1 MKHSRLS
8 ILTVQERRIT
18 YTVGG
23 AQARFIRMK
32 STSKKLI
39 PNIVNLTV
47 KRRYLTEHEIERLI
61 DCARK
66 YGRYG
71 HRDATMIL
79 VAYRHGL
86 RASEV
91 CDLQWQQIELSEGRL
106 HVHRVKNGIPS
117 VHPIRGDEMRA
128 LRKLR
133 REYPKDAYVFVSE
146 RGGPIGPIGF
156 HRLIQRLGEAAKM
169 PFPIHPH
176 MLRHACGFKLANDG
190 HDTRALQHYLGHKN
204 IQHTVRYTDMAAIT
218 EDQVRSSTLMCAPSL
233 SSRASMPPW
242 HHDRHAL
249 HQAYIRHDRTRPT
262 SDKLRDHTPDGG
274 GNLRGIR
281 SRGPAAALA
290 AKAATGEIPIVFG
303 IAFDPV
309 ELGLVASLN
318 RPGGNLTGVTSL
330 NIEVAPKRSRTA
342 TRAQRAPEWHLAVR
356 PSAQDARH

>member
-1 MKHSRLS
+1 
-8 ILTVQERRIT
+8 
-18 YTVGG
+18 
-23 AQARFIRMK
+23 MK
-32 STSKKLI
+32 STSKKRT
-39 PNIVNLTV
+39 PSIVNLTV
-47 KRRYLTEHEIERLI
+47 KRRYLTQREIERLM

-66 YGRYG
+66 HGRYG

-91 CDLQWQQIELSEGRL
+91 CDLQWPQIELSEGRL

-133 REYPKDAYVFVSE
+133 REYPKDAHVFVSE

-204 IQHTVRYTDMAAIT
+204 IQHTVRYTDMA
-218 EDQVRSSTLMCAPSL
+218 P
-233 SSRASMPPW
+233 
-242 HHDRHAL
+242 DRF
-249 HQAYIRHDRTRPT
+249 
-262 SDKLRDHTPDGG
+262 K
-274 GNLRGIR
+274 NFWRGY
-281 SRGPAAALA
+281 
-290 AKAATGEIPIVFG
+290 
-303 IAFDPV
+303 
-309 ELGLVASLN
+309 
-318 RPGGNLTGVTSL
+318 
-330 NIEVAPKRSRTA
+330 
-342 TRAQRAPEWHLAVR
+342 
-356 PSAQDARH
+356 